1 MNRSAALFFEKFN
14 NGLLSV
20 EASSK
25 LNRTSKMELL
35 QKWLTLFLQIFILGV
50 DYMDIFS
57 PSSNFNSLNYDKI
70 SSRILSSN
78 SVKKE
83 LRLNAKI
90 SSR

>member
-1 MNRSAALFFEKFN
+1 MNRSAALFFWKFN

-35 QKWLTLFLQIFILGV
+35 QKWLTIFLQIFILGV
-50 DYMDIFS
+50 DYMDICS
-57 PSSNFNSLNYDKI
+57 QSSNFNSLNYDKI

>member
-1 MNRSAALFFEKFN
+1 MNRSAALFFWKFN

-35 QKWLTLFLQIFILGV
+35 QKWLTIFLQIFILGV

>member
-1 MNRSAALFFEKFN
+1 MNRSAALFFGKFN

-35 QKWLTLFLQIFILGV
+35 QKWLTIFLQIFILGV

-57 PSSNFNSLNYDKI
+57 PSSNFISLNYDKI

>member
-1 MNRSAALFFEKFN
+1 MNRSVALFFEKFN
-14 NGLLSV
+14 NDLLSV

-35 QKWLTLFLQIFILGV
+35 QKWLTIFLQIFILGV

-70 SSRILSSN
+70 SSLILSSS

>member
-1 MNRSAALFFEKFN
+1 MNRSAALFFWKFN

-35 QKWLTLFLQIFILGV
+35 QKWLTIFLQIFILGV

-57 PSSNFNSLNYDKI
+57 PSSNFISLNYDKI

>member
-1 MNRSAALFFEKFN
+1 MNRSVALFFEKFN
-14 NGLLSV
+14 NDLLSV

-35 QKWLTLFLQIFILGV
+35 QKWLTIFLQIFILGV

-70 SSRILSSN
+70 SSRILSSS

>member
-1 MNRSAALFFEKFN
+1 MNKSAALFFEKFN
-14 NGLLSV
+14 IGLLSV

-35 QKWLTLFLQIFILGV
+35 QKWLTIFLQIFILGV

>member
-1 MNRSAALFFEKFN
+1 MNRSAALFFGKFN

-35 QKWLTLFLQIFILGV
+35 QKWLTIFLQIFILGV